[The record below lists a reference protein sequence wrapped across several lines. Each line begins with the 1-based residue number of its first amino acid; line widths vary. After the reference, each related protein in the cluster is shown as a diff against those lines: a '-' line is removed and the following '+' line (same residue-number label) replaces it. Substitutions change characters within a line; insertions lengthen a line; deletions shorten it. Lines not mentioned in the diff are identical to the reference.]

1 MMSTLDN
8 FDRSTRLRRRR
19 YLLLRVAD
27 GPALDVGAF
36 FRGEIR
42 VQDETRCT
50 LLCPI
55 RGESIVLSAAELAL
69 VMTMPADRWLTA
81 SELDAIPAESKVQ
94 LIDLARRGVVMCD
107 PPPPEWA
114 DLARGEELLQLA
126 HWYDL
131 AAVLQAHS
139 QWRGVDERK
148 ADAEPPQD
156 TPAAVLELRRHHGEP
171 PPHFVRRE
179 DVTRDIPLRRPVMSG
194 PFFTALLARR
204 TTRAFL
210 THEPLP
216 ISMLELMLYAV
227 FGTHG
232 IKHFEGFSAIKRTS
246 PSGGALH
253 PIEAYVLALNVQ
265 DLPAGLYHYE
275 TGRHA
280 LAQLEAMAPASARSL
295 ACDFTAGQTYFAD
308 AHALVVHVARFDRMF
323 WKYAQHPKAFKAVL
337 MDSAHL
343 SQTFYLTAA
352 HLGLGAFFT
361 AAINDADI
369 ARRLRLPP
377 LRQAAIGIN
386 GVGLPDGMRD
396 EMHFVPDPYDP
407 N

>member
-1 MMSTLDN
+1 MSPPDSV
-8 FDRSTRLRRRR
+8 DCSTRLRRRR

-36 FRGEIR
+36 FRGEIT

-55 RGESIVLSAAELAL
+55 RGESIALSAAELAL

-81 SELDAIPAESKVQ
+81 SELDAIPAESRVQ
-94 LIDLARRGVVMCD
+94 LIDLARRGVVMSD

-114 DLARGEELLQLA
+114 DLARGEDLLQLT

-131 AAVLQAHS
+131 AAVFQAHS

-148 ADAEPPQD
+148 AATEPPQD

-210 THEPLP
+210 TQEPLP

-265 DLPAGLYHYE
+265 GLPAGLYHYE

-295 ACDFTAGQTYFAD
+295 ACDFMAGQTYFAE
-308 AHALVVHVARFDRMF
+308 AHALVVHVARFDRTF

-369 ARRLRLPP
+369 ARRLRLPD

-386 GVGLPDGMRD
+386 GVGLPDNGRD
-396 EMHFVPDPYDP
+396 DMHFVPDPYEP